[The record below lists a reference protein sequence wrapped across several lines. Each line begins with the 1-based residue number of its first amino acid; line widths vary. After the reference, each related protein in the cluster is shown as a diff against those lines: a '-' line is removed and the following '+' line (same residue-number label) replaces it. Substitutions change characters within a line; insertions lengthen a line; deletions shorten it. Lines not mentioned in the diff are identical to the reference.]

1 MLLMEGNAQGTIDAR
16 ENEMIQNIFD
26 FDDMDA
32 EQICTHRI
40 DVDALYLEDD
50 MAEWEVRKSRVV
62 FTDIYDGEIQDAVMD
77 NSERYPV
84 KAGKLDKK
92 LVGK

>member
-1 MLLMEGNAQGTIDAR
+1 MTVSTNLILKLMGINPEEEEEKVSEEEIRMLLMEGNAQGTIDAR

-50 MAEWEVRKSRVV
+50 MAEWR
-62 FTDIYDGEIQDAVMD
+62 I
-77 NSERYPV
+77 
-84 KAGKLDKK
+84 
-92 LVGK
+92 